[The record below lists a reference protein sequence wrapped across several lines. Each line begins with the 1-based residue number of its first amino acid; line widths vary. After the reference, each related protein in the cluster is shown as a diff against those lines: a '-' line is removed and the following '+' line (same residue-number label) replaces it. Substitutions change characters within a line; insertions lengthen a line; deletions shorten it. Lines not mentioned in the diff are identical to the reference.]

1 MTKSFK
7 KAPFPPDPG
16 VFPFCVSQGMVVIQQ
31 KTIEAFLQGRDVFA
45 SAPTGAGKSLTFE
58 LAPYT
63 FDRLLGE
70 DCDAIVLVIVPLT
83 SLMKDQVSS
92 LIPVAYR

>member
-1 MTKSFK
+1 MFK
-7 KAPFPPDPG
+7 
-16 VFPFCVSQGMVVIQQ
+16 
-31 KTIEAFLQGRDVFA
+31 
-45 SAPTGAGKSLTFE
+45 SAPTGARKNLTFE
-58 LAPYT
+58 LAPYA